1 MWEKTSARI
10 KKSRGV
16 YSSPKNAVKN
26 KHIIFDNYDNDSDE
40 LAPGKGHFGN
50 DSDELA
56 SGTGHFGNGKFKHE
70 KISRIKAFDTE
81 SDSGEELYNSKFLK
95 QDFKGRGGSKLSSSA
110 SSLKRKHTRL
120 DDFSSDEYEE
130 GSSESESEF
139 EQSDEESA
147 ENNFEEDKDYSGMTM
162 EELLK
167 LQEEMGMKAFR
178 EKVLKVSK
186 SEKTSS
192 DQAKSFKRL
201 NKNRPSEMPL
211 MRKRAPLMNSMQPG
225 KKLRKIISRD
235 PRFDDLSGDLK
246 LDLWHE
252 RYQFLKD
259 ARMKELEILKNELQ
273 EETNPGKKEKL
284 KRTIQRMENQQREGV
299 RKEQETVVSRL
310 EKKHQREALKQGKK
324 PKYMKKKDKK
334 LLLKTMHFDELRKGN
349 RVNKYLKRKE
359 EKLAKK
365 ERRQDSTRK
374 F

>member
-1 MWEKTSARI
+1 MWEETSARI
-10 KKSRGV
+10 SKPRGV
-16 YSSPKNAVKN
+16 YSSPKNTVKN
-26 KHIIFDNYDNDSDE
+26 KHIVFDNYENDSD
-40 LAPGKGHFGN
+40 
-50 DSDELA
+50 DSA
-56 SGTGHFGNGKFKHE
+56 SGTEHFGKGKFKHE
-70 KISRIKAFDTE
+70 KSNRITSFDAE
-81 SDSGEELYNSKFLK
+81 SDSGEELYKSKALQ
-95 QDFKGRGGSKLSSSA
+95 QDFKGRGGSKSSS
-110 SSLKRKHTRL
+110 STSTLKRKHTRL
-120 DDFSSDEYEE
+120 DEFSSDDYEE

-139 EQSDEESA
+139 EQSDEESV
-147 ENNFEEDKDYSGMTM
+147 ENSVEEDTDYSGMTM

-192 DQAKSFKRL
+192 GQVKSFKRL

-225 KKLRKIISRD
+225 KKLRKNISRD

-259 ARMKELEILKNELQ
+259 ARKNELEILKNGLQ
-273 EETNPGKKEKL
+273 EETNPVKKEKL

-299 RKEQETVVSRL
+299 RKERENVVSRL
-310 EKKHQREALKQGKK
+310 EKKHQREALKQGEK

-334 LLLKTMHFDELRKGN
+334 LLLKTMQFDELKKEN
-349 RVNKYLKRKE
+349 KVNKYLQRKE
-359 EKLAKK
+359 KKLAKK
-365 ERRQDSTRK
+365 ERRQDLT
-374 F
+374 